1 MTTVNDRSAK
11 RTAVLELLERRGAR
25 SVLLTGTAT
34 LGWYLDG
41 ARVHIGL
48 SAGPVLS
55 VRVSADGDTVHTGS
69 NEAARLLAEELP
81 GDLRVNPRPWYAG
94 LAAEADLTESD
105 VETELRALRRSLT
118 ATEIERF
125 RALGLDAASVLTDA
139 LLAANPATTGFELAS
154 AVAQGVTERGGDALV
169 LLVGG
174 ESRSAVRHPLP
185 TVDPLGRRAMLVVCA
200 RRHGLI
206 ANATRWVR
214 FGEATADEA
223 DADRR
228 ILEVEA
234 DAFAATRPGA
244 TLGGVL
250 DAITASYPAHGFA
263 ASRVARASPGR
274 RGGLRHPRPARD
286 AGRHGG
292 GGAAPGLRVESRP
305 GPVPRS
311 KTRCSSPRAGVE
323 VLTADPRW
331 PVEQV
336 RGVAR
341 PRVLEL

>member
-1 MTTVNDRSAK
+1 MTTANDRSAK

-25 SVLLTGTAT
+25 SVLLTGTAA

-41 ARVHIGL
+41 ARVHIAL

-81 GDLRVNPRPWYAG
+81 GDLRVNPRPWYAD
-94 LAAEADLTESD
+94 LMADADLLESD
-105 VETELRALRRSLT
+105 LEAELRSLRRSLT
-118 ATEIERF
+118 TAEIGRF
-125 RALGLDAASVLTDA
+125 RALGVDTASVLTDA
-139 LLAANPATTGFELAS
+139 LLAANPATTGFELAAS
-154 AVAQGVTERGGDALV
+154 VAQGVTERGGDALV

-185 TVDPLGRRAMLVVCA
+185 TADPLGRRAMLVVCA
-200 RRHGLI
+200 RRQGLI

-214 FGEATADEA
+214 FGEATAEEV

-244 TLGGVL
+244 TLSEVL
-250 DAITASYPAHGFA
+250 DTIVASYPANGFA
-263 ASRVARASPGR
+263 ESEWLA
-274 RGGLRHPRPARD
+274 H
-286 AGRHGG
+286 HQ
-292 GGAAPGLRVESRP
+292 GGAAGYDTRDPLARP
-305 GPVPRS
+305 GGTDEVALHQPFAWNPTGPGAKVED
-311 KTRCSSPRAGVE
+311 TVLVTATGVE

-331 PVEQV
+331 PTEQV
-336 RGVAR
+336 RGMAR